1 MAIIEYLFPSPF
13 PKTINPN
20 ESAVPFLGTQ
30 VHLTGETQKDL
41 LYLNQL
47 EKQTITGDFMEKNS
61 ETQALGIVALT
72 LAVIALLGSWIP
84 LLNYIAFLFG
94 VLALILGLIAFWI
107 HRKGKKAPGIIAS
120 ALAALAIGIFALTQA
135 SYARSLDEIFYEAEY
150 GYETDYDYEEEI
162 LPESEFPWTQKDFDN
177 LVLGDETTGAGGS
190 NLKDI
195 LAKFGDPS
203 STIKGSAETQSQ
215 KFETQKLW
223 YIDEAVDSDRSVML
237 LFVKQDNGDWLLI
250 SKAAEELDENP
261 KNSDEET
268 VT

>member
-1 MAIIEYLFPSPF
+1 M
-13 PKTINPN
+13 N
-20 ESAVPFLGTQ
+20 
-30 VHLTGETQKDL
+30 
-41 LYLNQL
+41 
-47 EKQTITGDFMEKNS
+47 KNS

-107 HRKGKKAPGIIAS
+107 HRKGKKSLGIVAT

-135 SYARSLDEIFYEAEY
+135 SYARSLDEIFYDSEY

-203 STIKGSAETQSQ
+203 SSSKGFAETQTQ
-215 KFETQKLW
+215 KFETQRIW
-223 YIDEAVDSDRSVML
+223 YIDEAIDSDRSVML
-237 LFVKQDNGDWLLI
+237 LFIKQNNGDWLLI
-250 SKAAEELDENP
+250 SKAAEELDEHQE
-261 KNSDEET
+261 NSDEET
-268 VT
+268 VTS

>member
-1 MAIIEYLFPSPF
+1 
-13 PKTINPN
+13 
-20 ESAVPFLGTQ
+20 
-30 VHLTGETQKDL
+30 
-41 LYLNQL
+41 
-47 EKQTITGDFMEKNS
+47 MEKNS

-94 VLALILGLIAFWI
+94 VLALILGLTAFWI
-107 HRKGKKAPGIIAS
+107 HRKGKKALGIIAS

-135 SYARSLDEIFYEAEY
+135 SYARSLDEIFYESEY
-150 GYETDYDYEEEI
+150 GYETDYDYEEET

-177 LVLGDETTGAGGS
+177 LVLGDETTGAGGA

>member
-1 MAIIEYLFPSPF
+1 
-13 PKTINPN
+13 
-20 ESAVPFLGTQ
+20 
-30 VHLTGETQKDL
+30 
-41 LYLNQL
+41 
-47 EKQTITGDFMEKNS
+47 MEKNS

-135 SYARSLDEIFYEAEY
+135 SYARSLDEIFYESEY
-150 GYETDYDYEEEI
+150 CYETDYDYEEET

-177 LVLGDETTGAGGS
+177 LVLGDETTCAGGA

-237 LFVKQDNGDWLLI
+237 LFVRQDNGDWLLI

>member
-1 MAIIEYLFPSPF
+1 
-13 PKTINPN
+13 
-20 ESAVPFLGTQ
+20 
-30 VHLTGETQKDL
+30 
-41 LYLNQL
+41 
-47 EKQTITGDFMEKNS
+47 MEKNS

-135 SYARSLDEIFYEAEY
+135 SYARSLDEIFYESEY
-150 GYETDYDYEEEI
+150 GYETDYDYEEES
-162 LPESEFPWTQKDFDN
+162 LPESEFPWTQKDFYN
-177 LVLGDETTGAGGS
+177 LVLGDETTGAGGA